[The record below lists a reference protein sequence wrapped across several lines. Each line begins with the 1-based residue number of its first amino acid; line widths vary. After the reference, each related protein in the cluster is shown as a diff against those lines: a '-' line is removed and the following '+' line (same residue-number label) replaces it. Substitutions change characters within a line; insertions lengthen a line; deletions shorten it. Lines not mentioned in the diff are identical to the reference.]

1 MGWGNMNGK
10 KISFVA
16 LMLLIISA
24 VDSNRNLPAAA
35 IFGSPLIFFFLF
47 SAVFFLIPS
56 SLVSAELSAAF
67 PEKGGIYQW
76 VRTAFGEKTGMCAIW
91 MQWITTMVWYP
102 TILSFLAGTG
112 AYLFDPDLMNSK
124 AYMVL
129 CIAGIFWGLTIL
141 NLLGIHV
148 SARINAIFCALG
160 TVIPMALLI
169 ILGFYWIFKGEPLA
183 ISFSADAIFAS
194 LDKWDTWT
202 ALEGVMVSFLGMEL
216 SGVHV
221 SHVENPQKN
230 FPRAMLLSCFF
241 ILTTMLLG
249 SLMIAIVLPQ
259 QQINLAGGLMQVFAN
274 FFQVF
279 HLNKLIFFMSLLI
292 VIGSIGGII
301 NWIIS
306 PAKGLLH
313 AAESG
318 YLPSFFTHL
327 NKSGVASRILIAQA
341 VLVTLFCSVFLL
353 LPSVNAFYWFL
364 TALSNCLYMF
374 MYILMFLSAI
384 RLRSRQPSATFRIP
398 MGYFGL
404 GLCCLLGLIGSI
416 LTIIFGFVPPS
427 NIDVGSSLKFTIMIA
442 AGNILAFLPLLWFF
456 SQKKKRIS

>member
-1 MGWGNMNGK
+1 MNGK
-10 KISFVA
+10 KITFVA

-47 SAVFFLIPS
+47 SSVFFLFPS

-67 PEKGGIYQW
+67 PEKGGIYHW
-76 VRTAFGEKTGMCAIW
+76 VRVAFGEKWGMCAIW

-112 AYLFDPDLMNSK
+112 AYLFDPTLIESK
-124 AYMVL
+124 TYMVL
-129 CIAGIFWGLTIL
+129 SIAGIFWFLTL
-141 NLLGIHV
+141 VNLMGIHI
-148 SARINAIFCALG
+148 SARLNAIFCGFG
-160 TVIPMALLI
+160 TILPMGLLVF
-169 ILGFYWIFKGEPLA
+169 LGFYWIFSGKPSA
-183 ISFSADAIFAS
+183 ISFSTDAIFSS
-194 LDKWDTWT
+194 LGKWDTWT

-221 SHVENPQKN
+221 NHVENPQKN
-230 FPRAMLLSCFF
+230 FPRAMLLSCLF

-259 QQINLAGGLMQVFAN
+259 NQINLAGGLMQVFAD
-274 FFQVF
+274 FFKVF
-279 HLNKLIFFMSLLI
+279 HLDKLIFFMSLLI
-292 VIGSIGGII
+292 VIGSVGGII

-313 AAESG
+313 AAEFG
-318 YLPSFFTHL
+318 YLPPFFTHT
-327 NKSGVASRILIAQA
+327 NRCGVASRILIAQA
-341 VLVTLFCSVFLL
+341 ILVTLFCSIFLL

-374 MYILMFLSAI
+374 MYILMFLSAL
-384 RLRSRQPSATFRIP
+384 RLRSRQPSPTFKIP

-404 GLCCLLGLIGSI
+404 GLCCTFGLIGSI

-427 NIDVGSSLKFTIMIA
+427 NINVGSPLKFTIMIA
-442 AGNILAFLPLLWFF
+442 IGNLLSFLPLFWFF
-456 SQKKKRIS
+456 SQKKRRERR

>member
-1 MGWGNMNGK
+1 
-10 KISFVA
+10 
-16 LMLLIISA
+16 MLLIISA

-35 IFGSPLIFFFLF
+35 IFGAPLIFFFLF
-47 SAVFFLIPS
+47 SAVFFLFPS

-67 PEKGGIYQW
+67 PEKGGIYHW
-76 VRTAFGEKTGMCAIW
+76 VKTAFGEKTGMCAIW

-112 AYLFDPDLMNSK
+112 AYLFDPALMNSK

-129 CIAGIFWGLTIL
+129 CISGIFWFLTVV
-141 NLLGIHV
+141 NLLGIRI
-148 SARINAIFCALG
+148 SARVNAIFCGCG
-160 TVIPMALLI
+160 TVIPMVLLI
-169 ILGFYWIFKGEPLA
+169 SLGFYWIFTGEPSA
-183 ISFSADAIFAS
+183 ISFSTSSIFSS

-221 SHVENPQKN
+221 SHIENPQKN
-230 FPRAMLLSCFF
+230 FPRAMIISCLF
-241 ILTTMLLG
+241 ILFTMLLG
-249 SLMIAIVLPQ
+249 SLMIAVVLPQ
-259 QQINLAGGLMQVFAN
+259 AKINLAGGLMQVFAD

-279 HLNKLIFFMSLLI
+279 HLHKFIYIMSLLI

-313 AAESG
+313 ASESG
-318 YLPSFFTHL
+318 YLPSYFCHL
-327 NKSGVASRILIAQA
+327 NRHGVASRILIAQA
-341 VLVTLFCSVFLL
+341 VLVSLFCTIFLL

-374 MYILMFLSAI
+374 MYILMFSAAI
-384 RLRSRQPSATFRIP
+384 RLRSIQPSQTFRIP

-404 GLCCLLGLIGSI
+404 TLCCAFGLIGSI
-416 LTIIFGFVPPS
+416 LTIIFGFVPPA
-427 NIDVGSSLKFTIMIA
+427 NVDVGSPLKFSFMIA
-442 AGNILAFLPLLWFF
+442 IGNILAFLPLLWFYK
-456 SQKKKRIS
+456 QKKKRGLIN